1 MNKKTVSQ
9 PTLARLRTCVGN
21 IELADAGRRGLGVN
35 RCHAAQ
41 CLTRMSIRVPSLMLP
56 LNGTKIIETGGQR
69 FSAEPG
75 EFLILPPGIEID
87 VKNLPDLKTRLFAS
101 ALLVFDEGTISQFGQ
116 LYGKEFSK
124 KSMPPQW
131 KATGTEQFYSA
142 IFDWVSY
149 SHEFGASIAQTRH
162 RMAEMLM
169 ILCDHGVAGNLL
181 FQNRLETRHK
191 VKHMLA
197 LDPGKNWRVAD
208 LTRALGKSE
217 STLRRELRHEQTQ
230 FRLLLEEVR
239 LDHGVDLVL
248 R

>member
-1 MNKKTVSQ
+1 MFKLQ
-9 PTLARLRTCVGN
+9 
-21 IELADAGRRGLGVN
+21 
-35 RCHAAQ
+35 
-41 CLTRMSIRVPSLMLP
+41 
-56 LNGTKIIETGGQR
+56 
-69 FSAEPG
+69 
-75 EFLILPPGIEID
+75 
-87 VKNLPDLKTRLFAS
+87 FA
-101 ALLVFDEGTISQFGQ
+101 VFIH
-116 LYGKEFSK
+116 KFSK

-239 LDHGVDLVL
+239 LDHGVDLVMATDMPIGQIAYECGYQSQSRFTQRFRTRYSLSPTQL
-248 R
+248 RATRNKPAEIISLDLQSSAS